1 MRLIRARASG
11 RHGPAYCPQTAGFQP
26 AYALLFSTD
35 ARAIQRPWIGVRLK
49 RAGSP
54 RSAFTILEIMLAI
67 MIFAMVLSAIYA
79 TWMGILKGTK
89 AGERAAAE
97 VQRSRIAMRALED
110 AFNTAVMYVEN
121 NKYYYFI
128 AESSGDM
135 AGVSMVSR
143 LPSSFPG
150 VGRYGD
156 QVVRRVSFGTQ
167 AGKDGQTELVMT
179 QFPML
184 LDTNNSSVPPYS
196 LVLAR
201 DVSLFNLEFF
211 DMRQNDWVTEWIN
224 TNQLPRL
231 VRISLG
237 LGKVKGKSEP
247 EDLVSR
253 VVALPSISVAGVQAA
268 PAPGMPPG
276 GMPPGA
282 VPPGGFPPGSYP
294 PGSYPPGGY
303 PGGSYPPGSLPPGSY
318 PPGSYPPGG
327 YKPGFGPGQRR

>member
-1 MRLIRARASG
+1 
-11 RHGPAYCPQTAGFQP
+11 
-26 AYALLFSTD
+26 
-35 ARAIQRPWIGVRLK
+35 
-49 RAGSP
+49 
-54 RSAFTILEIMLAI
+54 
-67 MIFAMVLSAIYA
+67 
-79 TWMGILKGTK
+79 
-89 AGERAAAE
+89 
-97 VQRSRIAMRALED
+97 
-110 AFNTAVMYVEN
+110 
-121 NKYYYFI
+121 
-128 AESSGDM
+128 
-135 AGVSMVSR
+135 
-143 LPSSFPG
+143 
-150 VGRYGD
+150 
-156 QVVRRVSFGTQ
+156 VRRVSFGTQ
-167 AGKDGQTELVMT
+167 AGKDGQNELVMT

-184 LDTNNSSVPPYS
+184 LDTNSSSVPPYS

-253 VVALPSISVAGVQAA
+253 IVALPSISVAGVQAA

-282 VPPGGFPPGSYP
+282 VPPGGYPPGSYP

-303 PGGSYPPGSLPPGSY
+303 PPGGLPPGSY
-318 PPGSYPPGG
+318 PPGVYPPGG
-327 YKPGFGPGQRR
+327 YKPGFGPGQTR